1 MVLRRGGV
9 PGAALRRLAPIA
21 LLLALPTAFYAG
33 HWQSQRQ
40 FAERLGQARVQAEQL
55 QLRTAELEQLR
66 RQLAVVD
73 SGAQLAR
80 QAGEQ
85 SRQTIKLL
93 EEQVFQLQQELA
105 TYKEV
110 LAPDSSREGLRIR
123 AFQLQST
130 SDPRRFRF
138 QVLLSRVGSDEQPL
152 EGRLQVELR
161 GRQGGRSRSLPL
173 AELAATVPVEGLPFA
188 FRHFQAIPEGGQF
201 AELEMPEGFEPL
213 EVLLRARVKGQRQPL
228 ERSFRWAEL
237 Q

>member
-1 MVLRRGGV
+1 MDAGRADEA
-9 PGAALRRLAPIA
+9 GAVRRLVPVA
-21 LLLALPTAFYAG
+21 LLLALPVAFFAG

-40 FAERLGQARVQAEQL
+40 LAERLGQARVQAEQL
-55 QLRTAELEQLR
+55 QLRTVELEQVR
-66 RQLAVVD
+66 RQLAVME

-85 SRQTIKLL
+85 SRLTIKLL

-110 LAPDSSREGLRIR
+110 LAPASSREGLRIR
-123 AFQLQST
+123 GFQLQST
-130 SDPRRFRF
+130 AVPRRFRY
-138 QVLLSRVGSDEQPL
+138 QILLSRVGSDQQLL

-161 GRQGGRSRSLPL
+161 GLQAGRSRNLSL
-173 AELAATVPVEGLPFA
+173 AELDAALPAEGLPFA
-188 FRHFQAIPEGGQF
+188 FRHFLAIPEGGQF
-201 AELEMPEGFEPL
+201 AELQLPEGFEPL
-213 EVLLRARVKGQRQPL
+213 EVLLRAQVKGQQQVL

>member
-1 MVLRRGGV
+1 MDPWRGGA
-9 PGAALRRLAPIA
+9 PGAAMRRLAPVA
-21 LLLALPTAFYAG
+21 LLLALPAAFYAG

-40 FAERLGQARVQAEQL
+40 LAVRLEQARVQAEQL
-55 QLRTAELEQLR
+55 QLRTVELEQLR
-66 RQLAVVD
+66 RQLAVME
-73 SGAQLAR
+73 SGEQLAR

-85 SRQTIKLL
+85 NRQTIKLL

-110 LAPDSSREGLRIR
+110 LAPDSRREGLRIR

-130 SDPRRFRF
+130 DDPRRFRF
-138 QVLLSRVGSDEQPL
+138 QILLSRVGPDERPL
-152 EGRLQVELR
+152 EGTLLVELR
-161 GRQGGRSRSLPL
+161 GRQGGRSRDLPL
-173 AELAATVPVEGLPFA
+173 ATLAETVPAEGLPFA

-201 AELEMPEGFEPL
+201 AELVLPEGFEPL
-213 EVLLRARVKGQRQPL
+213 EVRLRARVKGQRLPL

>member
-1 MVLRRGGV
+1 MPL
-9 PGAALRRLAPIA
+9 A
-21 LLLALPTAFYAG
+21 LLLALPVAFFAG

-40 FAERLGQARVQAEQL
+40 FAERLDQARVQAEQL
-55 QLRTAELEQLR
+55 QLRSVELEQLR
-66 RQLAVVD
+66 RQLAVTE

-85 SRQTIKLL
+85 NRQTIKLL

-105 TYKEV
+105 TYREV

-130 SDPRRFRF
+130 EDPRRFRF
-138 QVLLSRVGSDEQPL
+138 QILLSRVGPDEPPL
-152 EGRLQVELR
+152 AGLLQVELR
-161 GRQGGRSRSLPL
+161 GRQGGRNRSLPL
-173 AELAATVPVEGLPFA
+173 TELSEALPAEGLPFA

-201 AELEMPEGFEPL
+201 AELVLPEGFEPL
-213 EVLLRARVKGQRQPL
+213 EVVLRARVEGQRLPL

-237 Q
+237 R